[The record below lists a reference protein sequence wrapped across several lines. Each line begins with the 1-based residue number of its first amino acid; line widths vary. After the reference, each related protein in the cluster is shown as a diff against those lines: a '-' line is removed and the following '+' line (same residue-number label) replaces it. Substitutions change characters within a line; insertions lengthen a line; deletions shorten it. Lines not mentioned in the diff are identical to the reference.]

1 MKSWDDFRT
10 LDDQSGWV
18 EVDEN
23 GWGTLLAW
31 VAGPENARRRATTDD
46 GRTVRVVV
54 ERAGI
59 PDQHSAEPF
68 TARDRD
74 LIEDGINPYL
84 EEAGVPPRP
93 RGYTWFIRVTPT
105 GLTAEEFL
113 EQVNSS
119 VLNAP
124 PEVVMPRQWRERME
138 AVLSEVY
145 AGRP

>member
-1 MKSWDDFRT
+1 MKSWDEVRALGDEA
-10 LDDQSGWV
+10 GWA

-23 GWGTLLAW
+23 AWGTLLAW
-31 VAGPENARRRATTDD
+31 VAGPENARRRRATDD

-54 ERAGI
+54 ERAGVAE
-59 PDQHSAEPF
+59 QHSTEPF
-68 TARDRD
+68 TVYDRD

-93 RGYTWFIRVTPT
+93 RGYTWFIRVAPP

-113 EQVNSS
+113 ERVNSA

-145 AGRP
+145 EERS